1 MPPSGLSLTSFRR
14 EWAVLLEC
22 ASPTFDAPRFV
33 ELARCADWSQLLVLA
48 EAHGVLGHLAVRV
61 RGLDENLVPAEIRQ
75 MLLDDRRAQVFST
88 LRMTAE
94 LFRLLELFAAKD
106 IPALVVKGPVLAMQA
121 YGDPT
126 MRSYGDLDLLVRQ
139 RDIRRAT
146 EALQATGY
154 EAAVPLGAIDAGKIP
169 GQYLFSRPDTRLLV
183 ELHNDYTLRYFPSR
197 LPIEDFFAR
206 QIRVRLDGYDTPAL
220 SVEDELVLICI
231 HGAKHLWERLI
242 WIADVAALVT
252 RHTDLDWLR
261 ASASA
266 RVVRAEHLLNTGL
279 RLAADVLHARLP
291 EDVSAVVRQDG
302 VAAKLVAG
310 ILRWLPAAGYAP
322 PGLFQ
327 RAVFRLRMRGG
338 GFSAPAYLLRLSLSP
353 TEEDWKPGA
362 TENRHGF
369 LDALRRPFRLARKY
383 SRGSKS

>member
-1 MPPSGLSLTSFRR
+1 
-14 EWAVLLEC
+14 
-22 ASPTFDAPRFV
+22 
-33 ELARCADWSQLLVLA
+33 
-48 EAHGVLGHLAVRV
+48 
-61 RGLDENLVPAEIRQ
+61 
-75 MLLDDRRAQVFST
+75 
-88 LRMTAE
+88 
-94 LFRLLELFAAKD
+94 
-106 IPALVVKGPVLAMQA
+106 
-121 YGDPT
+121 
-126 MRSYGDLDLLVRQ
+126 
-139 RDIRRAT
+139 RRAT

-252 RHTDLDWLR
+252 RHKDLDWLR

-338 GFSAPAYLLRLSLSP
+338 DSQLRPICS
-353 TEEDWKPGA
+353 D
-362 TENRHGF
+362 F
-369 LDALRRPFRLARKY
+369 LFLPPRKIGNQALQKT
-383 SRGSKS
+383 